1 MAHPGESGRVTNAL
15 PPADLAA
22 RYPLV
27 RQEVDLVAG
36 RVSLFTLADPD
47 ALLDTLTQEEFDH
60 SDGRMPY
67 WATLWPSA
75 LALGERVLA
84 GPRLDGKRVLD
95 LGSGLGLVGLAALA
109 RGAQV
114 TFFDWEAT
122 AVRLALASAAANGH
136 GARADGEAAD
146 WRTPPPRRPFDL
158 VLGADVL
165 YEARNG
171 PAVARFLADHVTEE
185 GEAWIADPGRLHAKD
200 FLADAD
206 RAGLTLLGKEVMA
219 GRDEAPRVDVGRFAV
234 RPRATPLRPIL
245 LTAFEPFGG
254 KDVNPSWEAIKDFD
268 QTRIAGRPVHVL
280 HLPVVYG
287 AVAGPLADAIRR
299 IAPEIVVSFGLGK
312 GLHVERQALNAY
324 SDKKPLDNAG
334 NPPPSER
341 VSDASPAAAP
351 TTLPVDA
358 VLEALRAHGFDA
370 QPSDDAG
377 GYLCN
382 EAFVHVMVAAPVLGA
397 PIRRRGFV
405 HLPDLGAANA
415 AGPAY
420 DLAGLRRAVR
430 IVAATTAADLDATGT

>member
-1 MAHPGESGRVTNAL
+1 MTDVL

-22 RYPLV
+22 CYPLV
-27 RQEVDLVAG
+27 RREIDLGAG

-47 ALLDTLTQEEFDH
+47 ALLDTLTQEEFDR

-109 RGAQV
+109 RGAHV

-136 GARADGEAAD
+136 GARADGEASD
-146 WRTPPPRRPFDL
+146 WRVPPPHRPFDL

-171 PAVARFLADHVTEE
+171 PAVARFLADHVADD

-206 RAGLTLLGKEVMA
+206 RAGLALLASEAMA
-219 GRDEAPRVDVGRFAV
+219 GREGTLRIDVMRLAV
-234 RPRATPLRPIL
+234 RPRAAARRPIL

-254 KDVNPSWEAIKDFD
+254 KDVNPSWEAIRDFD
-268 QTRIAGRPVHVL
+268 ATRIAGRAVHVL
-280 HLPVVYG
+280 SLPVVYG
-287 AVAGPLADAIRR
+287 AVASPLADAIRR
-299 IAPEIVVSFGLGK
+299 LEPEIVVSFGLGK

-324 SDKKPLDNAG
+324 SDKQPRDNAG
-334 NPPPSER
+334 NPPPTER
-341 VSDASPAAAP
+341 VSDASPAVAP
-351 TTLPVDA
+351 TGLPVDA
-358 VLEALRAHGFDA
+358 LLAALRAHGFDA
-370 QPSDDAG
+370 APSDDAG

-382 EAFVHVMVAAPVLGA
+382 EAFVHLMAFAPDSAAP
-397 PIRRRGFV
+397 IHRRGFV
-405 HLPDLGAANA
+405 HLPDLGAPNA

-420 DLAGLRRAVR
+420 DLAALRRAVR
-430 IVAATTAADLDATGT
+430 IVAATTAADLDVVGT